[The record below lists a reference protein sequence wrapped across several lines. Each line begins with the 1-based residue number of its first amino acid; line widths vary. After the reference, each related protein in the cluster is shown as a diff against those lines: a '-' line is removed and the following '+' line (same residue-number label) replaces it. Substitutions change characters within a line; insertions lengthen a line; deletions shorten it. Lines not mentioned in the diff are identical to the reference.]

1 MLGPSFV
8 PGAVI
13 ELEPGKTVLDSYLDE
28 AVEQAV
34 QSHLGGGGGVGTGA
48 GVGGA
53 AGAGK
58 YMKSCFDGIKVF
70 HNFFLL
76 LAITLQLQNSI
87 RNMYLRLTMD
97 ITIQSTIR
105 NLHTL

>member
-8 PGAVI
+8 PGAAI

-53 AGAGK
+53 TGAGK
-58 YMKSCFDGIKVF
+58 YMNHV
-70 HNFFLL
+70 
-76 LAITLQLQNSI
+76 
-87 RNMYLRLTMD
+87 
-97 ITIQSTIR
+97 STE
-105 NLHTL
+105 